1 MLKTCECT
9 ACMYV
14 LSHNDRLLEEKI
26 LIKLQITVLVD
37 LNKYELARSIIKDV

>member
-9 ACMYV
+9 ACMYG

-26 LIKLQITVLVD
+26 LIKL
-37 LNKYELARSIIKDV
+37 